1 MYYSVE
7 RSKPRCFYSAYKKET
22 LNSFET
28 FELFQNRIAEKV
40 EFYNP
45 VRIKATLPE
54 DT

>member
-1 MYYSVE
+1 MYYPVE
-7 RSKPRCFYSAYKKET
+7 RSKRRCFYSEYKKET
-22 LNSFET
+22 LNSFEK
-28 FELFQNRIAEKV
+28 FKLFQKRIAEEV